1 MEVISRARIEVEAMR
16 LMVLRAAKAMDTL
29 GNAEARVWVSAV
41 KAMVPEKC
49 CDIIDEAIQ
58 MHGAAG
64 ISQWFPLADMYHSQR
79 TLRLADGPDEVH
91 HQVVGRA
98 EAKTREAERSAA
110 ASNGARGA
118 LFTGP

>member
-1 MEVISRARIEVEAMR
+1 
-16 LMVLRAAKAMDTL
+16 MDTL

-49 CDIIDEAIQ
+49 CDIINDAIQ

-64 ISQWFPLADMYHSQR
+64 ISQWFPLAEMWHSQR

-91 HQVVGRA
+91 HQVVARA
-98 EAKTREAERSAA
+98 EAKSREADRSAGPTTNH
-110 ASNGARGA
+110 SSRGS
-118 LFTGP
+118 LFSGPA

>member
-1 MEVISRARIEVEAMR
+1 MR

-64 ISQWFPLADMYHSQR
+64 ISQWFPLADMWHSQR

-91 HQVVGRA
+91 HQVVSRA
-98 EAKTREAERSAA
+98 EVKNREAERLAGLKGDQRSTGAA
-110 ASNGARGA
+110 
-118 LFTGP
+118 FTGP